1 MIVVGLLAVAALVVV
16 NALFVATEFALVA
29 ARSTGLEEAAAAG
42 SRSAQRALIA
52 RQNLRLQVSGA
63 QLGITASS
71 IALGV
76 LAEPTIG
83 RLLEPVADAAG
94 LAPRAASTFTWL
106 VAIAV
111 AAVVQMVLGELVPKN
126 LAIADPERTLRWTIR
141 AHGTFVVLLR
151 PAIVVLDRLAALA
164 VRPFGFIPVD
174 EIERAVG
181 VPELAVML
189 DASRDEGLIEPFEHD
204 LLAGALDLSRH
215 TASSVQVDREQVV
228 VVSTAM
234 PLAEVEQVMAS
245 SGYTRLPMMSTSTDE
260 LIGMVHAKDL
270 LHLAPESQSE
280 SVPSKSIRDMA
291 VFHADL
297 HLDEVLHRL
306 RASRSQMAAVV
317 NDQGVWQGILTME
330 DVVEELV
337 GDIRD
342 ESDDPR
348 G

>member
-1 MIVVGLLAVAALVVV
+1 
-16 NALFVATEFALVA
+16 
-29 ARSTGLEEAAAAG
+29 
-42 SRSAQRALIA
+42 
-52 RQNLRLQVSGA
+52 
-63 QLGITASS
+63 
-71 IALGV
+71 V

-94 LAPRAASTFTWL
+94 LASGAASTVTWL

-141 AHGTFVVLLR
+141 AHGTFVALLR

-181 VPELAVML
+181 APELAVML

-204 LLAGALDLSRH
+204 LLAGALDLGRH

-228 VVSTAM
+228 VVSSIM
-234 PLAEVEQVMAS
+234 SLAEVERVMAS
-245 SGYTRLPMMSTSTDE
+245 SGYTRLPMMGTSTDE
-260 LIGMVHAKDL
+260 LIGIVHAKDL
-270 LHLAPESQSE
+270 LHLAPEAQSE
-280 SVPSKSIRDMA
+280 SVPSKSIREMVA
-291 VFHADL
+291 FHADL

-306 RASRSQMAAVV
+306 RISRSQMAAVV
-317 NDQGVWQGILTME
+317 DDQGVWQGILSME

>member
-1 MIVVGLLAVAALVVV
+1 
-16 NALFVATEFALVA
+16 
-29 ARSTGLEEAAAAG
+29 
-42 SRSAQRALIA
+42 
-52 RQNLRLQVSGA
+52 
-63 QLGITASS
+63 
-71 IALGV
+71 
-76 LAEPTIG
+76 
-83 RLLEPVADAAG
+83 
-94 LAPRAASTFTWL
+94 
-106 VAIAV
+106 
-111 AAVVQMVLGELVPKN
+111 
-126 LAIADPERTLRWTIR
+126 
-141 AHGTFVVLLR
+141 
-151 PAIVVLDRLAALA
+151 LDRLAALA

>member
-1 MIVVGLLAVAALVVV
+1 MIVVGLLAVVALVAV

-42 SRSAQRALIA
+42 SRSAQRALAA
-52 RQNLRLQVSGA
+52 RQDLRLQVSGA

-94 LAPRAASTFTWL
+94 LASGAASTVTWL

-164 VRPFGFIPVD
+164 VRPFGLIPVD

-181 VPELAVML
+181 APELAVML

-204 LLAGALDLSRH
+204 LLAGALDLGRL

-228 VVSTAM
+228 VVSSIM
-234 PLAEVEQVMAS
+234 SLAEVERVMAS
-245 SGYTRLPMMSTSTDE
+245 SGYTRLPMMGTSTDE
-260 LIGMVHAKDL
+260 LIGIVHAKDL
-270 LHLAPESQSE
+270 LHLAPEAQSE
-280 SVPSKSIRDMA
+280 SVPSKSIREMVA
-291 VFHADL
+291 FHADL

-306 RASRSQMAAVV
+306 RISRSQMAAVV
-317 NDQGVWQGILTME
+317 DDQGVWQGILSME